1 MNKLLCFLICGKK
14 NVGRKKIIDK
24 LNRKKCQCGISNEQ
38 IESIGK
44 AYLEFKEFAGIF
56 ETD

>member
-1 MNKLLCFLICGKK
+1 MFFDLRQK